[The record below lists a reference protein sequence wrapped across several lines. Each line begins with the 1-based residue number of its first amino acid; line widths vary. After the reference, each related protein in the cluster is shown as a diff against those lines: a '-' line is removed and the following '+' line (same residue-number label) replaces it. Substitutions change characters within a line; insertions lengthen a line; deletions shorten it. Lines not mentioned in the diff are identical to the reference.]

1 MKINSLVAL
10 SLAATLS
17 CAAAEEKAPVQAKQI
32 PRGENHRES
41 FDADLMHYTDQGS
54 GFFPLSVLRSLKD
67 SKTGKPF
74 LENLERFGLV
84 PGEKSA
90 RNPDGFPV
98 GIVTNAIRTA
108 SGRQIKMFGFTCAA
122 CHTADLRY
130 QGHTLR
136 VDGSAGQFYVD
147 ELGDRI
153 ANSLKTTLED
163 PEELLVFLQRFAR
176 SSELLSAPMRGAVEK
191 VLSMPRGPLRR
202 AIARELHEE
211 VLELL
216 AEAKARD
223 EIAQAPAEPEKAA
236 ATPRPLRRLRA
247 KLADQL
253 EQEKT
258 ALLDKILPDLR
269 TTIAELHERRAF
281 LKMRAWL
288 SADPARRLAAGYG
301 RADDFGTARVEIY
314 GLQDPRN
321 MLPVNAPVSTP
332 SLWNI
337 DRYAWLHWNA
347 NTHSVIQRSIGEAI
361 GVGAPLHQVNIVN
374 QIRVE
379 EQVHKLTAPAWPD
392 FFGKPNTAKAAK
404 GREVYN
410 QKCASCHSPKTLDDK
425 GLVEFRLLTLDQV
438 GTDPNDA
445 INFDRPVYLKDGS
458 QVSFAQAIKQFLGDL
473 QAEAKKKMTPE
484 EVNLMDRL
492 EAKQTP
498 VKWRDTMTETGGP
511 VYPAKP
517 LEGVWA
523 TAPFLHNGSVPT
535 LYHLLRPDERPEKFF
550 VGQKDFD
557 PIRVGLEIRSDK
569 ISRQPDLELFE
580 FNASV
585 KGNLNT
591 GHEYGADLS
600 DEDCEALIEY
610 LKVHREVWPTP
621 QTVAGAA
628 P

>member
-1 MKINSLVAL
+1 MKTRFFVAL
-10 SLAATLS
+10 SLAAALPFV
-17 CAAAEEKAPVQAKQI
+17 AEKASAQRKQV
-32 PRGENHRES
+32 PRGTNHVEG

-67 SKTGKPF
+67 NKTGKPF

-98 GIVTNAIRTA
+98 GIVTNAIQTA

-122 CHTADLRY
+122 CHTSDLRY
-130 QGHTLR
+130 QGQTLR
-136 VDGSAGQFYVD
+136 VDGSSGQFYVD
-147 ELGDRI
+147 ELGDQI
-153 ANSLKTTLED
+153 ASSLKTTLED
-163 PEELLVFLQRFAR
+163 PEELLAFLQRLVR
-176 SSELLSAPMRGAVEK
+176 NSELVGGPMRGAIEK
-191 VLSMPRGPLRR
+191 VLSLKRGPLRR

-211 VLELL
+211 VLSLL
-216 AEAKARD
+216 AEIKAR
-223 EIAQAPAEPEKAA
+223 EEAGKAPAEQEKTA
-236 ATPRPLRRLRA
+236 PPNPLRRLRE
-247 KLADQL
+247 KLEDHL

-258 ALLDKILPDLR
+258 ALLDRILPHLR
-269 TTIAELHERRAF
+269 ETVAELHERRAF

-288 SADPARRLAAGYG
+288 SADPTHRLAAGYG

-314 GLQDPRN
+314 GLQDQRN
-321 MLPVNAPVSTP
+321 MLPVDAPVSTP
-332 SLWNI
+332 PLWNI
-337 DRYAWLHWNA
+337 NRYAWLHWNA
-347 NTHSVIQRSIGEAI
+347 NTNSVIQRSIGEAI
-361 GVGAPLHQVNIVN
+361 GVGAPLHQVNVAN
-374 QIRVE
+374 QLRIE

-392 FFGKPNTAKAAK
+392 FFGKADSAKAAK
-404 GREVYN
+404 GRELYN
-410 QKCASCHSPKTLDDK
+410 QTCASCHSPKTLNDK
-425 GLVEFRLLTLDQV
+425 GLVEFRLLTLDQA

-445 INFDRPVYLKDGS
+445 KNFDRPVYLKDGS
-458 QVSFAQAIKQFLGDL
+458 ELSFAKAIQQFLGDL

-484 EVNLMDRL
+484 EINLMDRL

-517 LEGVWA
+517 LEGIWA

-557 PIRVGLEIRSDK
+557 PVRVGLEIRSDK
-569 ISRQPDLELFE
+569 ISRDPGLELFE

-591 GHEYGADLS
+591 GHTFGADLS

-628 P
+628 R